1 MVPPIELSLLPP
13 CAPHVPFPRID
24 SLPPG
29 RLGGPRLKMGE
40 LVGGSDGGQRWWW
53 VVVAVAVV
61 VVGDISGRGIGG
73 GVCE

>member
-1 MVPPIELSLLPP
+1 
-13 CAPHVPFPRID
+13 
-24 SLPPG
+24 
-29 RLGGPRLKMGE
+29 MGE

-61 VVGDISGRGIGG
+61 VVGDISGRGIGS